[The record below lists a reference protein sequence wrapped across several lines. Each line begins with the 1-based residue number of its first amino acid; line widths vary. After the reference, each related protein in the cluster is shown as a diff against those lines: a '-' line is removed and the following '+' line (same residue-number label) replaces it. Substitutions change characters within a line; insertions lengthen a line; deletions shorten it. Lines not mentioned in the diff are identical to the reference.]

1 MRKHRFTMVRV
12 YYQRKRKHNSI
23 FNHYKYIYAYTDIAC
38 ISEQLEAAQLLLKH
52 GCDQTARDSSG
63 ETAIEQAEASFVEKL
78 TQA

>member
-1 MRKHRFTMVRV
+1 MMRKPHFTMVRL
-12 YYQRKRKHNSI
+12 YYTRKRKHNSTS
-23 FNHYKYIYAYTDIAC
+23 NHYIYIDIAC

-63 ETAIEQAEASFVEKL
+63 ETAFEQAEASFVEKL